1 MEMVGNR
8 RGILTSMINH
18 ENQVQLDYVIPSR
31 GLIGFMTD
39 FMTITKG
46 YGIISHSYL
55 EHRPMENTEIASR
68 KAGVLV
74 SINQGFR
81 PVMQCRFGRTG
92 ELFIEPGTE
101 FTKV

>member
-1 MEMVGNR
+1 M
-8 RGILTSMINH
+8 
-18 ENQVQLDYVIPSR
+18 QLDYVIPSR

-46 YGIISHSYL
+46 YGIISQFYL

-74 SINQGFR
+74 SINQGLSTGYASAALEER
-81 PVMQCRFGRTG
+81 G
-92 ELFIEPGTE
+92 ELFIEPE
-101 FTKV
+101 PKFTKV